1 MKDIVQLRQRSD
13 QELKD
18 RLNDVCVSLQ
28 RARSLVHRGADFF
41 MASHIK
47 GDTMFARKL
56 RREKAQIL
64 TILRERELKRIERI
78 RLKLI
83 RP

>member
-41 MASHIK
+41 MASHQK
-47 GDTMFARKL
+47 GDTMFMRHL

-64 TILRERELKRIERI
+64 TLLSERKAKREKRRFSNE
-78 RLKLI
+78 
-83 RP
+83 